1 MTPDLGRGDP
11 VKKTLLVLI
20 PAIFAQ
26 AAGNVLVSAKMK
38 EIGSSSWVSLLPRV
52 VESPTLWFGIALL
65 IVSFILFASSLSWAD
80 LSFVVPAV
88 SAEVVLNVALASYF
102 LHEVVSLTRWTGV
115 LLISIGVILVLRS
128 EKQKVSRSIE
138 KN

>member
-1 MTPDLGRGDP
+1 M
-11 VKKTLLVLI
+11 KKTLLVLI

-38 EIGSSSWVSLLPRV
+38 EIGSSNWFSLLPRV
-52 VESPTLWFGIALL
+52 LESPTLWFGIALL

-88 SAEVVLNVALASYF
+88 STEVVLNVALASYF

-115 LLISIGVILVLRS
+115 LLISTGVILVLLS
-128 EKQKVSRSIE
+128 EKQKVHRSIE
-138 KN
+138 KNF